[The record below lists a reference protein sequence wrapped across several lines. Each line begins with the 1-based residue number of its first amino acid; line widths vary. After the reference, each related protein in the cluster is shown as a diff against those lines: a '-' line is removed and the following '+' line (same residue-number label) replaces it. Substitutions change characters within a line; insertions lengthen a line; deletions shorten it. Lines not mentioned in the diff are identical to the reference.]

1 MLGGAGLPEPKVG
14 GSALG
19 VFARGAVQGM
29 AAGAVGVAAMTL
41 AEKLEQGISGRPDSH
56 VPARTLERLLGL
68 PESPNEQA
76 RSLNLLMHF
85 GQGVLLGALR
95 GIMAS
100 GGLRG
105 PWSSAMFTV
114 VRLTND
120 QTLENATGVGAPP
133 WTWPRR
139 ELAIDLAHKAV
150 YAFATGVVAD
160 VLAGRSR
167 RPGEEHARIRPGR
180 HEDVGPP
187 PPGG

>member
-1 MLGGAGLPEPKVG
+1 M
-14 GSALG
+14 G
-19 VFARGAVQGM
+19 VFARGAGRGR
-29 AAGAVGVAAMTL
+29 AAGAVGVATMRL
-41 AEKLEQGISGRPDSH
+41 AEKLEQRLTGRPDSH

-68 PESPNEQA
+68 PERPHEQP

-85 GQGVLLGALR
+85 GQGILLGSLR
-95 GIMAS
+95 GIMAE

-139 ELAIDLAHKAV
+139 ELLVDVTHKAV
-150 YAFATGVVAD
+150 YGFATGLVAD
-160 VLAGRSR
+160 RLAARSGAG
-167 RPGEEHARIRPGR
+167 PGGEHARLRPGR
-180 HEDVGPP
+180 HEGVGPVARSA
-187 PPGG
+187 

>member
-1 MLGGAGLPEPKVG
+1 M
-14 GSALG
+14 G
-19 VFARGAVQGM
+19 VFTRGALHGM
-29 AAGAVGVAAMTL
+29 AAGAVGAVAMTV
-41 AEKLEQGISGRPDSH
+41 AEKLEQRVTHRPDSH
-56 VPARTLERLLGL
+56 VPARTLERLLRL
-68 PESPNEQA
+68 PELPRQQP

-85 GQGVLLGALR
+85 GQGVLLGTVR
-95 GIMAS
+95 GIMAE

-139 ELAIDLAHKAV
+139 ELTIDVGHKAI

-160 VLAGRSR
+160 LLARRSGR
-167 RPGEEHARIRPGR
+167 RPGEEHAQLRPGR
-180 HEDVGPP
+180 QEGVGPVARP
-187 PPGG
+187 A

>member
-1 MLGGAGLPEPKVG
+1 MPEREVG

-19 VFARGAVQGM
+19 VFARGALQGM
-29 AAGAVGVAAMTL
+29 AAGAVGVAAMTVV
-41 AEKLEQGISGRPDSH
+41 EKLEQGVSGRRDSH

-68 PESPNEQA
+68 PESPNEQP
-76 RSLNLLMHF
+76 RSLNLVMHF

-95 GIMAS
+95 GIMAN

-139 ELAIDLAHKAV
+139 ELVIDVGHKAV
-150 YAFATGVVAD
+150 YGFTTGAVAD
-160 VLAGRSR
+160 LLAGRSR
-167 RPGEEHARIRPGR
+167 RPGEEHARMRPGR

-187 PPGG
+187 PRPG

>member
-1 MLGGAGLPEPKVG
+1 MGVFGAG
-14 GSALG
+14 AL
-19 VFARGAVQGM
+19 RGM
-29 AAGAVGVAAMTL
+29 AAGAVGVATMTL
-41 AEKLEQGISGRPDSH
+41 AEKLEQRLTGRPDSH

-68 PESPNEQA
+68 PERPQQQP

-85 GQGVLLGALR
+85 GQGVLLGSLR
-95 GIMAS
+95 GIMAE

-139 ELAIDLAHKAV
+139 ELLIDVMHKAV
-150 YAFATGVVAD
+150 YGFVTGMVAD
-160 VLAGRSR
+160 VLASPSG
-167 RPGEEHARIRPGR
+167 PGPGGEHARLRPGR
-180 HEDVGPP
+180 QEDVGPLARP
-187 PPGG
+187 A

>member
-1 MLGGAGLPEPKVG
+1 MLGGTPLPEPKVG

-19 VFARGAVQGM
+19 VFARGALQGM

-68 PESPNEQA
+68 PESPNEQP

-95 GIMAS
+95 GIMAN

-120 QTLENATGVGAPP
+120 QTLETQPESARRRGRGRAESSRSTSRTRPCTPSPPVLSLTSSQDGLVGRVRSTPGSGLAATR
-133 WTWPRR
+133 T
-139 ELAIDLAHKAV
+139 
-150 YAFATGVVAD
+150 
-160 VLAGRSR
+160 
-167 RPGEEHARIRPGR
+167 
-180 HEDVGPP
+180 
-187 PPGG
+187 